1 MSSNDPHP
9 LTLFADRL
17 DARVKLSQPARA
29 AVLALPFAVR
39 EMAQGTHMIRE
50 RDAPSHC
57 CLMLSGFSYRHKI
70 VANGGRQILA
80 VHMAGDMVDLQNAFF
95 DSSDHNVQAL
105 THCEVALIPRAAVE
119 ELAFSVGPVGKAM
132 WLETLVDGS
141 IFREW
146 IANVG
151 RRTAKQRIAH
161 FLCEFAVRL
170 EAIGLGETC
179 NYELPMTQEQIGD
192 VVGLTSVH
200 VNRTLMALDREGLT
214 ERTKRSVII
223 LDWKKLARA
232 GDFNTHYLHMAQR
245 PPPVAA

>member
-1 MSSNDPHP
+1 MSSRDPHP
-9 LTLFADRL
+9 LTAFAQRL
-17 DARVKLSQPARA
+17 GSRVPLSEPASA
-29 AVLALPFAVR
+29 AVLALPHSVR
-39 EMAQGTHMIRE
+39 VMPAGEHIVRE
-50 RDAPSHC
+50 RDRPSHC

-80 VHMAGDMVDLQNAFF
+80 IHMAGDMVDLQNTFF
-95 DSSDHNVQAL
+95 ASSDHNVQTL
-105 THCEVALIPRAAVE
+105 TQCEVAFIPRTSLE
-119 ELAFSVGPVGKAM
+119 ELAFSFSSVGKAM
-132 WLETLVDGS
+132 WLETLIDGS

-151 RRTAKQRIAH
+151 RRNAKQRIAH

-214 ERTKRSVII
+214 ERTRRSVII
-223 LDWKKLARA
+223 LDWQQLARA
-232 GDFNTHYLHMAQR
+232 GDFNTHYLHMPEQPSAL
-245 PPPVAA
+245 A